1 MKQSRRSFLQTASL
15 AAAALPMGPLL
26 AGAGTAARAADAPPG
41 KRGLLFDPGD
51 LPRIRA
57 NAALPRFADCW
68 KAMVTADLADDTD
81 FLEHH
86 VRFNDHVADMLRVRT
101 ILERTVFVFLVN
113 GDPRQLAVAKIAI
126 RRILDYPKWD
136 IFLEGGRTTFGLQR
150 APEATI
156 ALIFALDWLGD
167 NLDAATRAEVEHQ
180 VATKGAPA
188 CFTTLYG
195 LKFPDRVKGW
205 SIDPD
210 EIYAFKQG
218 DFRRWPLI
226 LNSTNLKVIP
236 IAALGIAGCFLRGRH
251 PQAESWLDMARS
263 SALAFSTMYGS
274 DGSYGEGVSY
284 WGYTTLHM
292 ALFAEVLW
300 RTQGIDDRHL
310 VNYPGSIRYG
320 LAMALPRLGQI
331 PNPNEKQENMGVP
344 LSLIPPRYDI
354 VNFGDAN
361 GSEETSFAAWAGR
374 TYDDPVARW
383 AARDM
388 TEAKYSYG
396 MIWYEPEGRT
406 APPDAALLDDR
417 MVNDLVVSRTGWAP
431 GDSVVALRSGGPGNH
446 EHADRNSVIFKAYGD
461 RLLNDHFR
469 AGYAYT
475 IERWK
480 LRLTESHTAVLIDG
494 RGHQYHNGHEGTNA
508 SLAFAQVTAFRTGP
522 GWMTVT
528 SDATDA
534 YQLVNPNVARVE
546 RTLVFLKPDVLL
558 LLDRV
563 ELAAAPATVQVRFQ
577 VFNDDGRGSCSTG
590 AAAFRIAR
598 PFATLQAQIA
608 ASSAFQVAARQLP
621 LSTQE
626 GVFPFAE
633 IGTVPARSHVILTAC
648 TAAPAGGAHGEIA
661 LSQQGGGW
669 RAQGSHRGQKIDV
682 TLAPGGDGPPVVT
695 L

>member
-383 AARDM
+383 AAR
-388 TEAKYSYG
+388 EV
-396 MIWYEPEGRT
+396 PRR
-406 APPDAALLDDR
+406 PPPA
-417 MVNDLVVSRTGWAP
+417 
-431 GDSVVALRSGGPGNH
+431 DSARSGP
-446 EHADRNSVIFKAYGD
+446 R
-461 RLLNDHFR
+461 R
-469 AGYAYT
+469 
-475 IERWK
+475 
-480 LRLTESHTAVLIDG
+480 
-494 RGHQYHNGHEGTNA
+494 
-508 SLAFAQVTAFRTGP
+508 
-522 GWMTVT
+522 
-528 SDATDA
+528 
-534 YQLVNPNVARVE
+534 
-546 RTLVFLKPDVLL
+546 
-558 LLDRV
+558 
-563 ELAAAPATVQVRFQ
+563 
-577 VFNDDGRGSCSTG
+577 
-590 AAAFRIAR
+590 
-598 PFATLQAQIA
+598 
-608 ASSAFQVAARQLP
+608 
-621 LSTQE
+621 
-626 GVFPFAE
+626 
-633 IGTVPARSHVILTAC
+633 
-648 TAAPAGGAHGEIA
+648 
-661 LSQQGGGW
+661 
-669 RAQGSHRGQKIDV
+669 
-682 TLAPGGDGPPVVT
+682 
-695 L
+695 